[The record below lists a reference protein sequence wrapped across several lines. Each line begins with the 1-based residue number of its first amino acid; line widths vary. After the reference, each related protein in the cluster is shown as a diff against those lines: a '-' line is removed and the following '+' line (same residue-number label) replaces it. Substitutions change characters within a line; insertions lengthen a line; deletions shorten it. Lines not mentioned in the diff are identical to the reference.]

1 MRPVIERKTSQGL
14 AQMRE
19 AGRIVAAALA
29 LVRELSRSG
38 VTTGE
43 LDRAVEEL
51 IRKSGAE
58 PAFLGYTAGGARPP
72 FPGSICTSVN
82 EGIVHGIPGDRMLNE
97 GDVLSVD
104 IGVKHRHY
112 YGDAAITVGIG
123 QVSLEAQELMDVT
136 QAALDQAVQKM
147 QDGEHLMQLAAT
159 VQGYVESHR
168 FSVVRRYTG
177 HGIGR
182 RMHEDPQV
190 PNFVSRE
197 FPDYV
202 LRPGMVLAIE
212 PMVNAGTHETRTL
225 DDQWTEV
232 TRDGRL
238 SAHFEHSV
246 AVTADGP
253 EILTLP

>member
-1 MRPVIERKTSQGL
+1 MLPVIERKTRREL
-14 AQMRE
+14 PQMRE

-29 LVRELSRSG
+29 LVKEMSQPG

-43 LDRAVEEL
+43 LDRAVEDL

-58 PAFLGYTAGGARPP
+58 PAFLGYTAGGSRPP

-82 EGIVHGIPGDRMLNE
+82 EGVVHGIPGARRLNE

-104 IGVKHRHY
+104 VGVKYQHY

-123 QVSLEAQELMDVT
+123 PVSPEAQRLIDVT
-136 QAALDQAVQKM
+136 QAALDLAIQRV
-147 QDGEHLMQLAAT
+147 QDGEHLMQIGAAI
-159 VQGYVESHR
+159 QAHVESHG

-190 PNFVSRE
+190 PNFVSRD
-197 FPDYV
+197 FPDYA

-225 DDQWTEV
+225 DDRWTEV
-232 TRDGRL
+232 TSDGRC

-246 AVTADGP
+246 AVTPDGP